1 LKTRLAQQNRDQL
14 TEVETP
20 FFVFREAA
28 LRTRCSIIRSLADE
42 LDIQVLFPLKPLT
55 LWPLLAFIGREVDG
69 FSASSLFEARIAH
82 AVIPGGSVHLVSPMI
97 RETEIEELVDLCD
110 TIVFNS
116 IPQWQRL
123 KNDVKAQV
131 ECGLRINPELSLVS
145 DRRYDACRKP
155 SKLGVP
161 VGVLGNLIESDRRML
176 REISG
181 LHFHNNCDSTDF
193 SQLLRTI
200 RALNRTVGRFLDAV
214 QWINIGGGYLFDSDG
229 NFDAFRSA
237 IDQLRARRSLSVL
250 MEPGASF
257 VRDAGNLVASV
268 VDMFSYDGRSIAVL
282 DTTVNHLP
290 EVFEYQFEPDVAEHK
305 DHGSNRYILAGC
317 SCLAGDVFGE
327 YAFEKPLSI
336 GSRVT
341 FQNMGAYSL
350 VKANMFNG
358 INLPSIY
365 ALDEQGE
372 LALIREF
379 TFDDFAGRCGA
390 DAYKHANF

>member
-1 LKTRLAQQNRDQL
+1 M
-14 TEVETP
+14 
-20 FFVFREAA
+20 FREDA
-28 LRTRCSIIRSLADE
+28 LRARSSIIRRLADE

-55 LWPLLAFIGREVDG
+55 LWPLLAIIGREVDG

-82 AVIPGGSVHLVSPMI
+82 ALNSSCGSVHLVSPMI
-97 RETEIEELVDLCD
+97 RETETEELVHLCD
-110 TIVFNS
+110 CIVFNS
-116 IPQWQRL
+116 ISQWERL
-123 KNDVKAQV
+123 KDGVKARV
-131 ECGLRINPELSLVS
+131 NCGLRVNPELSLVS
-145 DRRYDACRKP
+145 DRRYDACRKF

-161 VGVLGNLIESDRRML
+161 VSILGNLLESAPRAL

-193 SQLLRTI
+193 SELLRTI
-200 RALNRTVGRFLDAV
+200 RMLNRTVGQFIDAI

-229 NFDAFRSA
+229 NFDPFRRA
-237 IDQLRARRSLSVL
+237 VDELRAKRTLSVF

-257 VRDAGNLVASV
+257 VRDSGNLVTSV
-268 VDMFSYDGRSIAVL
+268 VDMFSYNGQSIAVL
-282 DTTVNHLP
+282 DTTVNHMP
-290 EVFEYQFEPDVAEHK
+290 EVFEYQFEPDVAEHSEQ
-305 DHGSNRYILAGC
+305 GCNRYILAGC

-327 YAFEKPLSI
+327 YAFETPLSI

-341 FQNMGAYSL
+341 FQNMGAYAL

-365 ALDEQGE
+365 TLDEHEE

-379 TFDDFAGRCGA
+379 TFDDFAARCGA
-390 DAYKHANF
+390 DVYKHADI